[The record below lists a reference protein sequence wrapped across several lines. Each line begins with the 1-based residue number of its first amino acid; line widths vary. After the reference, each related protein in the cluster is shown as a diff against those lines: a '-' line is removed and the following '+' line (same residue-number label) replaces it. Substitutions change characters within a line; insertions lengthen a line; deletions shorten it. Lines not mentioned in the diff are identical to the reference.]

1 MIRIFLSFVVTMRMI
16 KVRWCFNLIIFVVVI
31 SFYMAHLR
39 EGTSRIPRY
48 VYCSFWER
56 MERCGLQLM
65 FRGF

>member
-48 VYCSFWER
+48 VCIVHFGREW
-56 MERCGLQLM
+56 
-65 FRGF
+65 RGVVYN